1 VKRPS
6 PAAACALAIAL
17 LAIAPYLPSL
27 GGGFVFDDQLQIV
40 ENDQIR
46 SLRNLPAFFG
56 ADVWAAIGV
65 PYSSYYRPLMYT
77 TFAIETAIAGP
88 VPWIFRV
95 TNLSLHV
102 GVSLS
107 LLVLMRRAGGSLAAA
122 AVGAALFAVHPMHAE
137 VVAWPSARPDLLMAL
152 FALCAAIVYLGS
164 DVERGPALGRFL
176 AVGALVMGA
185 LLAKESGVAAPVLLG
200 AAVLMR
206 SSRPSPLGRIAN
218 GLSAAL
224 PYVALVAVF
233 LGIRGLAIRVPGMPP
248 LVGDDPLRFP
258 FASWPEAIRHVTAI
272 AGRYLGGMLVP
283 IEASFFRVPSWEHVR
298 WGLALL
304 PLGVAAIAASPWS
317 RAATWLAFAFLA
329 IAVQSTGIPSAGY
342 LSQRYA
348 YLPSAGVC
356 AALGEAIAWAFFAA
370 AASARRRRVGYAI
383 TAAVVLAW
391 SALLVPRSLEWADEE
406 RLWRA
411 AYPRDPDDSA
421 AVLTNYAYLLVD
433 EGRAGDAIPLF
444 RRVAEIEPGSWAGP
458 HGEANALVALGRPRE
473 AIPLYRK
480 AIASAPMIP
489 QLRQALAAAHEDL
502 GELDEARR
510 IYAEALELFP
520 ESALSHGM
528 LGTVLARAKNHEE
541 ALRSIEQALA
551 IRPDDPRLRV
561 NRAIVLAELGRLD
574 EAIAANEAMLGDPL
588 LAAEADYNLG
598 ILYDRYRVD
607 PPRALAHYEASLRR
621 APDRAN
627 ADVVRARIEALR
639 AKTRGAARSPTR
651 EANSAQRAAGEQS
664 RSASPARP

>member
-1 VKRPS
+1 VKQLS
-6 PAAACALAIAL
+6 PAGVCAFAIAV
-17 LAIAPYLPSL
+17 LAIAPYAPSL

-46 SLRNLPAFFG
+46 SLRNLPTFFG

-77 TFAIETAIAGP
+77 SFAIETAIAGP

-95 TNLSLHV
+95 TNVLLHA
-102 GVSLS
+102 GVCLA
-107 LLVLMRRAGGSLAAA
+107 LFALMRRAGGSLAAA
-122 AVGAALFAVHPMHAE
+122 AIGAALFAVHPMHAE

-152 FALCAAIVYLGS
+152 FSIGAALVYLGS
-164 DVERGPALGRFL
+164 PVERGPALGRFL
-176 AVGALVMGA
+176 AVGALVMLA

-200 AAVLMR
+200 AVVLMR
-206 SSRPSPLGRIAN
+206 SARPAPLGRIGN

-233 LGIRGLAIRVPGMPP
+233 LGIRGLAIRVPGTPP

-258 FASWPEAIRHVTAI
+258 FAAWPEAALHVLAI

-283 IEASFFRVPSWEHVR
+283 IEASFFRVPSWEHVA
-298 WGLALL
+298 WGLALV
-304 PLGVAAIAASPWS
+304 PLGVAAALASPWS

-329 IAVQSTGIPSAGY
+329 IAIQSTGIPSAGY

-356 AALGEAIAWAFFAA
+356 AALGEGIAAWFYAATASHARRRAGDALVAAIAIAW
-370 AASARRRRVGYAI
+370 I
-383 TAAVVLAW
+383 
-391 SALLVPRSLEWADEE
+391 ALLVPRSLEWSDEK

-421 AVLTNYAYLLVD
+421 AVLTNYAYLLID
-433 EGRAGDAIPLF
+433 EGRAEQAIPLF

-458 HGEANALVALGRPRE
+458 HGEANALVALGRQRE
-473 AIPLYRK
+473 AIPLYRR
-480 AIASAPMIP
+480 AIESAPMIP
-489 QLRQALAAAHEDL
+489 QLHQALAAAHEDL
-502 GELDEARR
+502 GELDEARA
-510 IYAEALELFP
+510 IYAAALELFP
-520 ESALSHGM
+520 ESALGHGM
-528 LGTVLARAKNHEE
+528 LGTVLAKAESHEE
-541 ALRSIEQALA
+541 ALRSIDAALA
-551 IRPDDPRLRV
+551 IRPDDPRLLA
-561 NRAIVLAELGRLD
+561 NRAIVLAELGRID
-574 EAIAANEAMLGDPL
+574 ESIAANEAMLADPL

-607 PPRALAHYEASLRR
+607 PPRALAHYEAALRR

-627 ADVVRARIEALR
+627 AALVRSRIRALR
-639 AKTRGAARSPTR
+639 AQLDARQATP
-651 EANSAQRAAGEQS
+651 
-664 RSASPARP
+664 

>member
-1 VKRPS
+1 MKRLR
-6 PAAACALAIAL
+6 PATIAAIAVAL
-17 LAIAPYLPSL
+17 LAIAPYVPSL

-46 SLRNLPAFFG
+46 TLRNLPTFFG

-88 VPWIFRV
+88 VPWIFRA
-95 TNLSLHV
+95 TNVLLHA
-102 GVSLS
+102 GVSIG

-122 AVGAALFAVHPMHAE
+122 ATGAALFAVHPMHAE

-152 FALCAAIVYLGS
+152 CAIAAAIVYLGS
-164 DVERGPALGRFL
+164 PIERGPALGRFL

-200 AAVLMR
+200 AVVLMR
-206 SSRPSPLGRIAN
+206 SPKAAPAGRIGD
-218 GLSAAL
+218 GLAAAL

-248 LVGDDPLRFP
+248 LVGEDPLRFP
-258 FASWPEAIRHVTAI
+258 FSTWPDAILHVAAI
-272 AGRYLGGMLVP
+272 AGRYLGNMLVP
-283 IEASFFRVPSWEHVR
+283 IEASYFRVPSWEHVA
-298 WGLALL
+298 WGLAVV
-304 PLGVAAIAASPWS
+304 PLGLGAIAASPWS

-329 IAVQSTGIPSAGY
+329 IGVQSTGIPSAGY

-356 AALGEAIAWAFFAA
+356 AALGELLAAWCWTEGARP
-370 AASARRRRVGYAI
+370 ARRRAGYAAV
-383 TAAVVLAW
+383 AALLSAW
-391 SALLVPRSLEWADEE
+391 TALLVPRAHEWSDEPT
-406 RLWRA
+406 LWRA
-411 AYPRDPDDSA
+411 SYPRDPDDSA

-433 EGRAGDAIPLF
+433 EGRADEAIPLF

-458 HGEANALVALGRPRE
+458 HGEANALVALGRQRE
-473 AIPLYRK
+473 AIPLYQR

-489 QLRQALAAAHEDL
+489 QLRQALAAAYEDL

-520 ESALSHGM
+520 ESALGHGM
-528 LGTVLARAKNHEE
+528 LGTVLAKEKNHEE
-541 ALRSIEQALA
+541 ALRAIEQALA
-551 IRPDDPRLRV
+551 IRPDDPRLLA

-574 EAIAANEAMLGDPL
+574 DAVAANEAMRAVNPDLGP
-588 LAAEADYNLG
+588 EADYNLG

-607 PPRALAHYEASLRR
+607 PPRALQHYEAALRG

-627 ADVVRARIEALR
+627 ADVVRHRIRELR
-639 AKTRGAARSPTR
+639 TQLAADATP
-651 EANSAQRAAGEQS
+651 
-664 RSASPARP
+664 PAR